1 MYFPT
6 DVSCHSTKVLSLY
19 FPRSWAHMKE
29 CRFSSRTSPS
39 SEVRAVHK
47 GHVTHEPSMN
57 SHGCGPQG
65 LHRGRACAPSA
76 GLRSPC
82 GMQGCGDVL
91 MPPALPLGP
100 GEWLG
105 PGEEGEREKRFWVLP
120 ARTPS
125 GPWLL
130 SHPHSH
136 PRLSPHLHS
145 LSGSPIS
152 PSLPGSSH
160 PRSQKYSLGFLKG

>member
-29 CRFSSRTSPS
+29 CGFSSRTSPS

-57 SHGCGPQG
+57 SHGCSAQG
-65 LHRGRACAPSA
+65 LPRGRACAPSA
-76 GLRSPC
+76 GLRGPC
-82 GMQGCGDVL
+82 GMRGCADASRAAPSALVSGSAQVRKEKEKNGSACANAFRSL
-91 MPPALPLGP
+91 APLSPPLPSMP
-100 GEWLG
+100 
-105 PGEEGEREKRFWVLP
+105 
-120 ARTPS
+120 
-125 GPWLL
+125 
-130 SHPHSH
+130 
-136 PRLSPHLHS
+136 PHLHS
-145 LSGSPIS
+145 LSGSPFS